1 MARIGENIQAG
12 LGRVDYSP
20 LAQGIISGGQLRAQ
34 GIASLGNAIS
44 QTIKENVTSY
54 YKSKEEEKAD
64 KAIGSAELA
73 NLNNNIKQAK
83 QSANK
88 NLYSGAPEVSDEQL
102 ADLNKRI
109 NSTNAID
116 RKAAIAEI
124 SALNQSYKEA
134 PTRAIQRMQFDN
146 ATVEAEQRRLDLAQ
160 REQDRRNLDAMSK
173 AISGLP
179 STVSDTQMVQR
190 PVVTQREAMMNQSPE
205 LFPFSGNQPM
215 AQAPQAAAPV
225 GNVPNK
231 IPENLDPFLFPDT
244 LKGQYALRTDLI
256 NQASQKL
263 TLDEQEAKRRADE
276 LEKTLRVGK
285 TAIRGEFVQDAAI
298 GSFNAPIPV
307 AQRVPLSS
315 TEYETT
321 LNQYN
326 AAKSQYQDVVKKKTK
341 FNELQ
346 AQANKLAGAPLEV
359 PAGKL
364 PTGNEPID
372 EISGAIANAT
382 GRSVGNVKSIIE
394 SEYKTELRNYEEKVD
409 RPLTGKEKAQ
419 KILLA
424 YEKGGGQIT
433 PKIKADIEKMTQD
446 EVRVIKSGN
455 LTFVSVGGQPFEM
468 VKSKDPSV
476 AQQKYDDTQEF
487 ALLVDAISQG
497 DSLESFDP
505 EIVARAR
512 RAYITRP
519 QTNALTGTMMNFEEY
534 INSLRPANKRQ
545 QNPGIVTPITPSA
558 ANQTSGRTS
567 SGLEYSATLQ
577 SPKG

>member
-1 MARIGENIQAG
+1 MARFGTGINAQ
-12 LGRVDYSP
+12 LGAIDYTPFLRGSV
-20 LAQGIISGGQLRAQ
+20 SGSEAMGR
-34 GIASLGNAIS
+34 GIAALGAGIAEG
-44 QTIKENVTSY
+44 IEG
-54 YKSKEEEKAD
+54 YKKRKEEEELEKSLGKVELNTLNTNIQEASKESNKGLYEKAPQVD
-64 KAIGSAELA
+64 KAKI
-73 NLNNNIKQAK
+73 
-83 QSANK
+83 
-88 NLYSGAPEVSDEQL
+88 D
-102 ADLNKRI
+102 DLNRRI
-109 NSTNAID
+109 SSPNKAE
-116 RKAAIAEI
+116 RKAAIAEL
-124 SALNQSYKEA
+124 SALNQAFKEA
-134 PTRAIQRMQFDN
+134 PVSALRSVQLDA
-146 ATVEAEQRRLDLAQ
+146 AKLEADQRRQDLAQ
-160 REQDRRNLDAMSK
+160 REQDRKNLDAMSK

-190 PVVTQREAMMNQSPE
+190 PVVTEREAMMNQSPE
-205 LFPFSGNQPM
+205 LFPFLRDQPM

-231 IPENLDPFLFPDT
+231 IPANLDPFLFPDT

-256 NQASQKL
+256 NQASQAL
-263 TLDEQEAKRRADE
+263 TLSEQETKRQVDE
-276 LEKTLRVGK
+276 LEKTLKVGK

-307 AQRVPLSS
+307 TQRVPLSS

-326 AAKSQYQDVVKKKTK
+326 AAKAQYQDVVEKKAK

-394 SEYKTELRNYEEKVD
+394 PEYKTELRNYEEKVD

-468 VKSKDPSV
+468 VKSKEPSV
-476 AQQKYDDTQEF
+476 AQQKYTDTQDF
-487 ALLVDAISQG
+487 AFLVDAISQG

-505 EIVARAR
+505 EILAKAR

-519 QTNALTGTMMNFEEY
+519 QVNPITGTMMNFEEY

-545 QNPGIVTPITPSA
+545 QNAGIVTPISPSA
-558 ANQTSGRTS
+558 ASQTSGRTS
-567 SGLEYSATLQ
+567 SGLNYSIR
-577 SPKG
+577 PKG

>member
-1 MARIGENIQAG
+1 MARFGTGINAQ
-12 LGRVDYSP
+12 LGAIDYTPFLRGSV
-20 LAQGIISGGQLRAQ
+20 SGSEAMGR
-34 GIASLGNAIS
+34 GIAALGAGIAEG
-44 QTIKENVTSY
+44 IEG
-54 YKSKEEEKAD
+54 YKKRKEEEELEKSLGKVELNTLNTNIQEASKESNKGLYEKAPQVD
-64 KAIGSAELA
+64 KAKI
-73 NLNNNIKQAK
+73 
-83 QSANK
+83 
-88 NLYSGAPEVSDEQL
+88 D
-102 ADLNKRI
+102 DLNRRI
-109 NSTNAID
+109 SSPNKAE
-116 RKAAIAEI
+116 RKAAIAEL
-124 SALNQSYKEA
+124 SALNQAFKEA
-134 PTRAIQRMQFDN
+134 PVSALRSVQLDA
-146 ATVEAEQRRLDLAQ
+146 AKLEADQRRQDLAQ
-160 REQDRRNLDAMSK
+160 REQDRKNLDAMSK

-190 PVVTQREAMMNQSPE
+190 PVVTEREAMMNQSPE
-205 LFPFSGNQPM
+205 LFPFLRDQPM
-215 AQAPQAAAPV
+215 AQAPQAAASV

-231 IPENLDPFLFPDT
+231 IPANLDPFLFPDT

-256 NQASQKL
+256 NQASQAL
-263 TLDEQEAKRRADE
+263 TLSEQETKRQADE
-276 LEKTLRVGK
+276 LERTLKFGRMVPSGQFGPIGAGGIATPSAPKT
-285 TAIRGEFVQDAAI
+285 I
-298 GSFNAPIPV
+298 
-307 AQRVPLSS
+307 PLSS
-315 TEYETT
+315 SEYETT

-326 AAKSQYQDVVKKKTK
+326 TVKAQYQEVVEAKAK

-394 SEYKTELRNYEEKVD
+394 PEYKTELRNYEEKVD

-468 VKSKDPSV
+468 VKSKEPSV
-476 AQQKYDDTQEF
+476 AQQKYTDTQDF
-487 ALLVDAISQG
+487 AFLVDAISQG

-505 EIVARAR
+505 EILAKAR

-519 QTNALTGTMMNFEEY
+519 QVNPITGTMMNFEEY

-545 QNPGIVTPITPSA
+545 QNAGIVTPISPSA
-558 ANQTSGRTS
+558 ASQTSGRTS
-567 SGLEYSATLQ
+567 SGLNYSIR
-577 SPKG
+577 PKG